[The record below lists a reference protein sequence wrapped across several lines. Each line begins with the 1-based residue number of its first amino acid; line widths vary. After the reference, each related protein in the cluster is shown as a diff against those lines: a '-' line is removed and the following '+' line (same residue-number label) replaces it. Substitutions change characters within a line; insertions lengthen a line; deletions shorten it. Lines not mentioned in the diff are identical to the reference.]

1 MQILL
6 TSLKGKQL
14 SKTTQMT
21 TIPKVG
27 LVSF

>member
-1 MQILL
+1 MQILP
-6 TSLKGKQL
+6 LKGKQL